1 MTSTSFSR
9 PKRRPLEFEEFD
21 MNDYSGKLAVVTGG
35 GSGLGRATARLLAS
49 RGARV
54 IVADLAAEAGQKT
67 ADGIAADGGEAAF
80 MPLDVADP
88 KAVEA
93 LFASVGEAEGRLDVL
108 VNCAGIATTLAPIAD
123 YPIEDWHRA
132 IDINLN
138 GTFYCIKY
146 AIPLML
152 ASGGGAIVTMSSI
165 MGSVGNATASA
176 YCAGKHALV
185 GITKSVAQEYADQGV
200 RINAVAPGVVETP
213 LSAPGLA
220 TKAARDYMLAATPA
234 GRFGE
239 PEEIAALIAFLCSD
253 EAQYITGGY
262 YPIDGGYLTR

>member
-1 MTSTSFSR
+1 MSDKIYDR
-9 PKRRPLEFEEFD
+9 
-21 MNDYSGKLAVVTGG
+21 NANGKLAVVTGA
-35 GSGLGRATARLLAS
+35 GSGIGRATARLLAS

-54 IVADLAAEAGQKT
+54 ICADIVADAGQQT
-67 ADGIAADGGEAAF
+67 ADDIASEGGDATF
-80 MPLDVADP
+80 MPLDVANP
-88 KAVEA
+88 EAVEA
-93 LFASVGEAEGRLDVL
+93 LFIAVGETEGRLDIL

-123 YPIEDWHRA
+123 YPIDDWHRA
-132 IDINLN
+132 ININLN

-152 ASGGGAIVTMSSI
+152 NSGGGAIVTMSSI
-165 MGSVGNATASA
+165 MGSIANATASA

-185 GITKSVAQEYADQGV
+185 GITKAVAQEYATQGI

-220 TKAARDYMLAATPA
+220 TKEARDFMLAATPA

-262 YPIDGGYLTR
+262 YPIDGGFLTR

>member
-1 MTSTSFSR
+1 MGLSA
-9 PKRRPLEFEEFD
+9 
-21 MNDYSGKLAVVTGG
+21 MQDYAGKVAVITGA
-35 GSGLGRATARLLAS
+35 GSGLGRATAHLLAA
-49 RGARV
+49 RGARIIIADLV
-54 IVADLAAEAGQKT
+54 ADAGQQTADDIVAG
-67 ADGIAADGGEAAF
+67 GGEATF

-88 KAVEA
+88 EAVEA
-93 LFASVGEAEGRLDVL
+93 LFAAVGEAEGRLDVL

-132 IDINLN
+132 ININLN

-165 MGSVGNATASA
+165 MGSVANATASA

-185 GITKSVAQEYADQGV
+185 GITKAVAQEYAAQGV

-220 TKAARDYMLAATPA
+220 TKEAKDYMLAATPA

-239 PEEIAALIAFLCSD
+239 PEEVAALIGFLCSD
-253 EAQYITGGY
+253 DAQYINGAY

>member
-1 MTSTSFSR
+1 
-9 PKRRPLEFEEFD
+9 
-21 MNDYSGKLAVVTGG
+21 MNDYSGKIAVITGA
-35 GSGLGRATARLLAS
+35 GSGLGQATARLMAS

-54 IVADLAAEAGQKT
+54 IVADLVVDAGQQT
-67 ADGIAADGGEAAF
+67 ADDIVGQGGDATF
-80 MPLDVADP
+80 MQLDVADHR
-88 KAVEA
+88 AVDA
-93 LFASVGEAEGRLDVL
+93 LFAAIGNAEGGLDVL

-152 ASGGGAIVTMSSI
+152 KSGGGAIVTMSSI
-165 MGSVGNATASA
+165 MGSIGNATASA

-185 GITKSVAQEYADQGV
+185 GITKAVAQEYAAQGI

-220 TKAARDYMLAATPA
+220 TKEARDYMLAATPA
-234 GRFGE
+234 GRFGK
-239 PEEIAALIAFLCSD
+239 PEEVAALIAFLCSD
-253 EAQYITGGY
+253 EAGYITGGY

>member
-1 MTSTSFSR
+1 MQ
-9 PKRRPLEFEEFD
+9 
-21 MNDYSGKLAVVTGG
+21 DYAGKVAVITGA
-35 GSGLGRATARLLAS
+35 GSGLGRATAHLLAA
-49 RGARV
+49 RGARIIIADLV
-54 IVADLAAEAGQKT
+54 ADAGQQTADDIVAG
-67 ADGIAADGGEAAF
+67 GGEATF

-88 KAVEA
+88 EAVEA
-93 LFASVGEAEGRLDVL
+93 LFAAVGEAEGRLDVL

-132 IDINLN
+132 ININLN

-165 MGSVGNATASA
+165 MGSVANATASA

-185 GITKSVAQEYADQGV
+185 GITKAVAQEYAAQGV

-220 TKAARDYMLAATPA
+220 TKEAKDYMLAATPA

-239 PEEIAALIAFLCSD
+239 PEEVAALIGFLCSD
-253 EAQYITGGY
+253 DAQYINGAY